1 MSKGIELIYSKA
13 DYGVGY
19 LMSSDK
25 KPLFV
30 LLSGENIELACKRSA
45 WLRAEIIKD
54 ERQCEMIKNEQ
65 HHEYCLS

>member
-54 ERQCEMIKNEQ
+54 E
-65 HHEYCLS
+65 